1 MNKQLELYKK
11 QLTVYQQD
19 FIDAKYEISKM
30 RFSEDDVKTFKT
42 QKANANKLIKQIDQ
56 TRKDYEKW
64 HKQQIEDDIN
74 LLKSWVTE
82 LTDIVRDKQI
92 GYDEWYSELQ
102 VSRTVHAK
110 EIFLELLPDYDLP
123 FEPLNIWNH
132 IFDTQFT
139 NNLTDNKIT
148 KLITERLNTLLETV
162 LLIDK
167 KDYLLFE
174 KSEFN
179 IVKFKENQELLNSLD
194 TEPDDEPLE
203 HSSDTT
209 KIVIRKVDL
218 EKVKYLLSAN
228 GIWCTYE

>member
-1 MNKQLELYKK
+1 MNELEIYKK
-11 QLTVYQQD
+11 KLEVYKQD
-19 FIDAKYEISKM
+19 FVDAKYEISKM
-30 RFSEDDVKTFKT
+30 EFNEDDIKTFKE

-64 HKQQIEDDIN
+64 HKKQIEDDIN

-110 EIFLELLPDYDLP
+110 EMFLDLLPDYDLP
-123 FEPLNIWNH
+123 FDPLNIWNH
-132 IFDTQFT
+132 IYDTQFT
-139 NNLTDNKIT
+139 NDLTDNKIT